1 MAWKKAARV
10 ALPILIVIT
19 AVAGLYIH
27 ASLSYAST
35 PHAQNG
41 VLTLAEWNKNGAFEV
56 TGEWE
61 FYWDRLLTGAQ
72 IESGAETPVIVSA
85 PGEWNY
91 YETGLGGLPGFG
103 RATYVL
109 HVTGAQPGT
118 EYGVRIQ
125 NMASAYKL
133 YIDDT
138 LLAQNGSFGDK
149 ADAPVSAY
157 RPQLAAFTPQS
168 DGFNI
173 ILQISND
180 AYAVGGMWE
189 PLIFGTAGQVSGFNS
204 TLSAVG
210 MATFGGVVCICLFFC
225 IFYAA
230 QRRERDVLILAGI
243 GALMLSRLTLY
254 GDNLITYILPNMPIS
269 GFGWIDYLT
278 LLWVQ
283 FLLLYFVYCAYG
295 NIVRKWQVAVLLAYS
310 AVVSL
315 CVVALPFEVIASAYN
330 MMNIILLLV
339 IAAVTAQLGRAVWRG
354 QPDAPVLLG
363 ALAFILALIF
373 YGMFAEDWSTGFYLL
388 TGSAIEYMVLFTAQ
402 CVVVAR
408 RYHRAQQL
416 EISFLK
422 GQIHPH
428 FIHNSLTGIAASVRT
443 DPARARELLQDMSSY
458 LRGFYDY
465 DSDDL
470 IPLKRELDLV
480 RAYVSIE
487 QMRFGDKI
495 QVEYDIEADNI
506 LLPPLILQPLV
517 ENAFVH
523 GLREKEDGGTILIY
537 VSRVKKTKARIGVR
551 DNGLGYG
558 VRPSALGR
566 HGVGIENLNRRLS
579 NLYRT
584 QLVFTVPEGG
594 GCEAHMEIP
603 WKEAKADA
611 RVPC

>member
-1 MAWKKAARV
+1 
-10 ALPILIVIT
+10 
-19 AVAGLYIH
+19 
-27 ASLSYAST
+27 
-35 PHAQNG
+35 
-41 VLTLAEWNKNGAFEV
+41 
-56 TGEWE
+56 
-61 FYWDRLLTGAQ
+61 
-72 IESGAETPVIVSA
+72 
-85 PGEWNY
+85 
-91 YETGLGGLPGFG
+91 
-103 RATYVL
+103 
-109 HVTGAQPGT
+109 
-118 EYGVRIQ
+118 
-125 NMASAYKL
+125 
-133 YIDDT
+133 
-138 LLAQNGSFGDK
+138 
-149 ADAPVSAY
+149 
-157 RPQLAAFTPQS
+157 
-168 DGFNI
+168 
-173 ILQISND
+173 
-180 AYAVGGMWE
+180 
-189 PLIFGTAGQVSGFNS
+189 
-204 TLSAVG
+204 
-210 MATFGGVVCICLFFC
+210 
-225 IFYAA
+225 
-230 QRRERDVLILAGI
+230 
-243 GALMLSRLTLY
+243 
-254 GDNLITYILPNMPIS
+254 
-269 GFGWIDYLT
+269 
-278 LLWVQ
+278 
-283 FLLLYFVYCAYG
+283 
-295 NIVRKWQVAVLLAYS
+295 
-310 AVVSL
+310 
-315 CVVALPFEVIASAYN
+315 
-330 MMNIILLLV
+330 
-339 IAAVTAQLGRAVWRG
+339 
-354 QPDAPVLLG
+354 
-363 ALAFILALIF
+363 
-373 YGMFAEDWSTGFYLL
+373 MFAEDWSTGFYLL

-566 HGVGIENLNRRLS
+566 HGVGIENINRRLS